1 MTKYLKVLELTF
13 FKTMQ
18 VRKDLTFKKRSKVFN
33 GLINVKL
40 KVLKVSVSHIKS
52 PIQFLSERIK
62 EMVMRKF
69 YQICRKV
76 LFFHAQLNVR

>member
-1 MTKYLKVLELTF
+1 MNKMTKYLKMLELTF

-18 VRKDLTFKKRSKVFN
+18 VRKDLTFKKRNKVFN

-40 KVLKVSVSHIKS
+40 KVLNVSVSHIKS
-52 PIQFLSERIK
+52 PIQLLSECIK

-69 YQICRKV
+69 YQICRKG
-76 LFFHAQLNVR
+76 LFFYT